1 MFKQKHQSFY
11 LSLRILGAL
20 CIVALGIGGCGS
32 AKQDPVTTGSTSFTV
47 PTSSAGDSG
56 ANPSAP
62 GRSPSTSSDDGGSFT
77 SVDPTGGTVLCEA
90 AGGVITI
97 FQFKKPSAAPTK
109 LISFSPTQ
117 LVPGWKLS
125 YPNCSNPLRWS
136 PDFSMY
142 LVEGVP
148 ESGAA
153 SHVAVV
159 NIKTGTYTDLTAPR
173 QKSGFS
179 DPVLHESN
187 PRFISDTPTD
197 KFTFGSNIV
206 LIDQL
211 NSVGT
216 DMWITVDRRSP
227 QVSSTPMERVA
238 GPRGY
243 LYPGHPEAT
252 LDSQQEFNFR
262 SVSPDGKYL
271 AGGSAISSAADF
283 SKQSVISCS
292 DINPVTAS
300 ILGWADS
307 THVIES
313 DGRWADLV
321 MVGTNECT
329 PIIPQTGKSIT
340 IQGLSDDGST
350 LYFDASAAIGA
361 SGSQTY
367 AIPIDKPGAEPA
379 KVDSNVPRTG
389 LHSLYARGNY

>member
-1 MFKQKHQSFY
+1 
-11 LSLRILGAL
+11 
-20 CIVALGIGGCGS
+20 
-32 AKQDPVTTGSTSFTV
+32 
-47 PTSSAGDSG
+47 
-56 ANPSAP
+56 
-62 GRSPSTSSDDGGSFT
+62 
-77 SVDPTGGTVLCEA
+77 
-90 AGGVITI
+90 
-97 FQFKKPSAAPTK
+97 
-109 LISFSPTQ
+109 
-117 LVPGWKLS
+117 
-125 YPNCSNPLRWS
+125 
-136 PDFSMY
+136 
-142 LVEGVP
+142 
-148 ESGAA
+148 
-153 SHVAVV
+153 
-159 NIKTGTYTDLTAPR
+159 
-173 QKSGFS
+173 
-179 DPVLHESN
+179 
-187 PRFISDTPTD
+187 
-197 KFTFGSNIV
+197 
-206 LIDQL
+206 
-211 NSVGT
+211 
-216 DMWITVDRRSP
+216 MWITVDRRSP